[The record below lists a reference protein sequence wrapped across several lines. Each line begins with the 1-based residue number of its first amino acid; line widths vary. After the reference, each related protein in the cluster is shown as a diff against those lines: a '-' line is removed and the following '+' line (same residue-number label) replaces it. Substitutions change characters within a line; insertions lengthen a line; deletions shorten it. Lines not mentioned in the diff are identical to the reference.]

1 MKIYNSPI
9 LLLFS
14 SLLTLSVSTSSLDA
28 HPGDIDLAGI
38 WRGDIDPEGTAIEL
52 VFHIEANKAGGW
64 SGTVDTPVQN
74 SYALPLSGISVDED
88 GNVTIAVAATGGL
101 YQAKLQAEGQQLH
114 GTWKQRGAELK
125 LECKREAALPPMPP
139 ELSEALV
146 GIWEGTLSVG
156 AVELR
161 IVLNLKTQDGGKL
174 SGFMVSPDQSPAE
187 TPVTRIDHLEDRRS
201 RISVGTAF
209 LSMVMDLS
217 EDGQKLSGSFH
228 QGRGKFDIALT
239 KKEQISIV
247 RRPQEPK
254 PPFPYKVEEVS
265 YDNKEAGV
273 TFAGTLTLP
282 EGDGPFPAV
291 LLITGSGPQDRDES
305 VFQHRPFLVIA
316 DHLTRQGVAVLRV
329 DDRGVGGT
337 SAGEAPESATTDD
350 FVGDALCGVEFL
362 SQRKEVASN
371 QIGLMG
377 HSEGGVIAP
386 MAAVKDDRIAF
397 IILLA
402 GTGVRGDRLL
412 LSQNELVSRVSDTDE
427 ETIQAGLTLNR
438 KLFDV
443 VLRDDLDS
451 AGRTKELEKILH
463 ATDFD
468 KILDATDGI
477 KQEQI
482 EQILAMIDN
491 DWIQWFIRHDPVPT
505 LEKVQIPV
513 LALNGTLD
521 LQVPCKENLDA
532 IEAAL
537 QRGGNRDH
545 EAVAFSNLNH
555 LFQHC
560 ETGALT
566 EYGKIEETFSPEV
579 LDKITHW
586 ILQRFGHQKKD

>member
-1 MKIYNSPI
+1 MKICNSPI

-38 WRGDIDPEGTAIEL
+38 WRGDIDPEGAAIEL

-101 YQAKLQAEGQQLH
+101 YQAKLQAKGQQLQ
-114 GTWKQRGAELK
+114 GTWKQRGSELK
-125 LECKREAALPPMPP
+125 LECKREAALAPLPT
-139 ELSEALV
+139 ELSAALV
-146 GIWEGTLSVG
+146 GIWEGTLTVG
-156 AVELR
+156 AIELR
-161 IVLNLKTQDGGKL
+161 IVLSLKTQDGGKL
-174 SGFMVSPDQSPAE
+174 SGFMISPDQSPAE
-187 TPVTRIDHLEDRRS
+187 MAVTRVDHLKDRRS
-201 RISVGTAF
+201 RISIGRAF
-209 LSMVMDLS
+209 LSMEMDLS

-228 QGRGKFDIALT
+228 QGREKFDIALT
-239 KKEQISIV
+239 KKEQISTI

-273 TFAGTLTLP
+273 TFAGTLTIP
-282 EGDGPFPAV
+282 DGDGPFPAV
-291 LLITGSGPQDRDES
+291 LLITGSGSQDRDES
-305 VFQHRPFLVIA
+305 IFQHRPFLVIA
-316 DHLTRQGVAVLRV
+316 NHLTRQGIAVLRV

-337 SAGEAPESATTDD
+337 TAGDEPENATTED
-350 FVGDALCGVEFL
+350 FVGDAICGVDFL
-362 SQRKEVASN
+362 SQRKEVAN
-371 QIGLMG
+371 KQIGLIG

-386 MAAVKDDRIAF
+386 MAAVKDERIAF

-402 GTGVRGDRLL
+402 GTGVRGDQLL
-412 LSQNELVSRVSDTDE
+412 MRQNELVSRASDTDE
-427 ETIQAGLTLNR
+427 EEIQEGLALNR

-451 AGRTKELEKILH
+451 AGRAAEIKKILET
-463 ATDFD
+463 ADD
-468 KILDATDGI
+468 MDQDQAK
-477 KQEQI
+477 QI
-482 EQILAMIDN
+482 EAQLSN
-491 DWIQWFIRHDPVPT
+491 SWIQWFIRHDPAPT

-521 LQVPCKENLDA
+521 LQVPCQENLDA

-555 LFQHC
+555 LFQNC
-560 ETGALT
+560 ETGAIS
-566 EYGKIEETFSPEV
+566 EYSQIEETFSTEV
-579 LDKITHW
+579 LELMERW
-586 ILQRFGHQKKD
+586 IHQRFVSKKQG